1 MCETPLEFAVGKML
15 LDKRLTIAAAESC
28 TGGLLSHRLTSVPG
42 SSSYF
47 PLGLVTYDNKW
58 KTELLGVEKIVLD
71 KYGAVSKEVAAAM
84 ASGVRQKA
92 KSDLGI
98 GITGIAGPG
107 GGSREKPVGLVYI
120 GLSYDQDT
128 MVKQFLFQGSRDQ
141 NKTQSAQAALEMI
154 KDYCQRK
161 K

>member
-1 MCETPLEFAVGKML
+1 MCQVPLEFTVAKML
-15 LDKRLTIAAAESC
+15 LDNRLTIAAAESC

-42 SSSYF
+42 SSFYF
-47 PLGLVTYDNKW
+47 PLGLITYDNKW
-58 KTELLGVEKIVLD
+58 KTELLGVEKFVLD

-84 ASGVRQKA
+84 ATGVRQKA

-120 GLSYDQDT
+120 GLSYDQAT
-128 MVKQFLFQGSRDQ
+128 IVKRFFFQGNRDQ

-154 KDYCQRK
+154 KDYCQK
-161 K
+161 KE